1 MNNSLRF
8 QEQSYLLNDQYKT
21 GRNLSARAALHERY
35 RSAAVPWPNWV
46 FAQLALEPGSRILEC
61 GCGPGWLWRHNLQ
74 AIPPGCHITLTD
86 LSTGMLKEAESALK
100 ESGYSLQFETADI
113 QKLPFAAGSFEVV
126 VANHMLYHV
135 PVLETALAEV
145 RRVLKNN
152 GRFFAATNGAG
163 HLRELW
169 QIGRELAAEFSD
181 ESILAQNT
189 PEDRWH
195 LSFSLENGAEHLHP
209 YFKNVAVKMFDDTLI
224 VTEAEPILAYL
235 ASSISAG
242 FPVEKWEQMKDFIQE
257 KIDASGNIV
266 IQKETGLFAA
276 Q

>member
-1 MNNSLRF
+1 MNKPLRF
-8 QEQSYLLNDQYKT
+8 QEQSYLLNEQYKT
-21 GRNLSARAALHERY
+21 GGNLSARAELHQRY
-35 RSAAVPWPNWV
+35 SSASVSWPEWV
-46 FAQLALEPGSRILEC
+46 FAQLAFESGSLILEC
-61 GCGPGWLWRHNLQ
+61 GCGPGWLWRHNLK

-86 LSTGMLKEAESALK
+86 LSRGMLTEAEAALK
-100 ESGYSLQFETADI
+100 DSSYSFRFDTADI
-113 QKLPFAAGSFEVV
+113 QKLPFANDSFDVV

-135 PVLETALAEV
+135 PDLNRALAEV
-145 RRVLKNN
+145 RRVLKDN

-181 ESILAQNT
+181 ESLLAHAT
-189 PEDRWH
+189 PEERWD
-195 LSFSLENGAEHLHP
+195 LAFSLENGAGHLRP
-209 YFKNVAVKMFDDTLI
+209 FFKNVTLKMFDDTLI

-242 FPVEKWEQMKDFIQE
+242 FPFEKWDRMKEFIQQ
-257 KIDASGNIV
+257 KMDAAGNIV
-266 IQKETGLFAA
+266 IQKETGLFVA